1 RHEFS
6 QSKAPAQM
14 TSVLTAPT
22 STLTRLLYGGVF
34 GFYVASEIIIST
46 RLVLYLNAAHGIEL
60 ESARFTLSIFFL
72 LLLCGR
78 FLFAIL
84 PIKGAS
90 QRWLL
95 ASCSATIIIYVMARW
110 HSPYWLAL
118 TGFTMSYFYPVAMDW
133 LTKKFPQGIEWMT
146 ASVLTS

>member
-1 RHEFS
+1 LLPLLPLILAASKRNEFS
-6 QSKAPAQM
+6 QSKAPEQM

-60 ESARFTLSIFFL
+60 ENARFTLSIFFL

-90 QRWLL
+90 QRWL
-95 ASCSATIIIYVMARW
+95 
-110 HSPYWLAL
+110 
-118 TGFTMSYFYPVAMDW
+118 
-133 LTKKFPQGIEWMT
+133 
-146 ASVLTS
+146 